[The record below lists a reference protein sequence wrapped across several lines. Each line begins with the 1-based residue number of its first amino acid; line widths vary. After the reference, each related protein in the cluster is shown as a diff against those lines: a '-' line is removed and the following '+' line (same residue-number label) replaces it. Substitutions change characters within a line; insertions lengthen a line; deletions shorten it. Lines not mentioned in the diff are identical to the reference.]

1 MKIVR
6 SVSAKLSR
14 VPLHSCRESLVLHSL
29 KTFANFVRRD
39 SSKTLA
45 EFSDACHN
53 AVDLLV
59 ASRHSDPLFR
69 NLYKILLSDVFSQQ
83 NISRAK
89 TKLLLNIGD
98 AERSFLQSIAK
109 ISSFIE
115 KKVPRGGN
123 VFVTGGD
130 FIVNNALISSFNKK
144 RRFGVLICEERSTL
158 SGRKSAEVLSNSGL
172 SVNFYPDNSLSYA
185 LFSADIVFLRTFV
198 LTGDFVVS
206 SPGSLLVAEICNS
219 RGIPVYAVAPVL
231 SYDDD
236 YSLIKSLHNGTLS
249 GFFSGRSKNIV
260 VRSPAF
266 DLVPGGLLTG
276 VITDIGIFPF
286 DALYNELSR
295 SVPELF

>member
-1 MKIVR
+1 M
-6 SVSAKLSR
+6 
-14 VPLHSCRESLVLHSL
+14 
-29 KTFANFVRRD
+29 
-39 SSKTLA
+39 
-45 EFSDACHN
+45 
-53 AVDLLV
+53 
-59 ASRHSDPLFR
+59 
-69 NLYKILLSDVFSQQ
+69 
-83 NISRAK
+83 
-89 TKLLLNIGD
+89 
-98 AERSFLQSIAK
+98 
-109 ISSFIE
+109 
-115 KKVPRGGN
+115 
-123 VFVTGGD
+123 
-130 FIVNNALISSFNKK
+130 
-144 RRFGVLICEERSTL
+144 
-158 SGRKSAEVLSNSGL
+158 SNSGL